1 MRNVPIA
8 APPLSNAM
16 VRTIYTLLMLF
27 AFVCIISAGPFYC
40 ALLIIA
46 ITAGIFREIIN
57 LKRRVSREGKIPYFI
72 VINWYFFFVGL
83 FYFYG
88 GFLASS
94 LGEEQLQT
102 SDILRFMVKFH
113 KFISFCL
120 WIAGFLGFVLSLK

>member
-1 MRNVPIA
+1 MHFLSLPLQQVIPKLTKFNKPNSLLNNSIIYNIA
-8 APPLSNAM
+8 CFNPLK
-16 VRTIYTLLMLF
+16 I
-27 AFVCIISAGPFYC
+27 
-40 ALLIIA
+40 
-46 ITAGIFREIIN
+46 GIFREIIN

-102 SDILRFMVKFH
+102 SEILHFIVKFH

-120 WIAGFLGFVLSLK
+120 WIAGFLGFVLSLR